1 MTTKRKPALMLTALL
16 ALALCLMLA
25 VCVLTACNDS
35 GSTGQELPGGD
46 QAGSETP
53 DEEDSG
59 AEDTDAPSDTPQG
72 DAEEP
77 NDEESQDPDD
87 EEKNPTDE
95 EPATPEMT
103 EDELYQENIELLKIA
118 IVDGYSIDFGDFADA
133 SLEIAENQ
141 KLIINEAAGEI
152 YFFGKRIDI
161 FGGSDNLCFVSTFH
175 KNILSETQKNLNFIL
190 KHDPNCFDISFEFW
204 KSIHVNL
211 SEEMYKEFEQFLC
224 SQSYDNDGETVTF
237 GADARVLHISKYIS
251 GDAYGGKYI
260 QFLVIDGDKIYTAR
274 LENAMPPSCYDGDIR
289 QIMGYSNNVFKVT
302 DVKDFKEFNYEDDKE
317 QM

>member
-1 MTTKRKPALMLTALL
+1 
-16 ALALCLMLA
+16 
-25 VCVLTACNDS
+25 
-35 GSTGQELPGGD
+35 
-46 QAGSETP
+46 
-53 DEEDSG
+53 
-59 AEDTDAPSDTPQG
+59 
-72 DAEEP
+72 
-77 NDEESQDPDD
+77 
-87 EEKNPTDE
+87 
-95 EPATPEMT
+95 MT

-161 FGGSDNLCFVSTFH
+161 FGGSDNLCFVSTFD

-237 GADARVLHISKYIS
+237 GADARVLHISKNIS

>member
-1 MTTKRKPALMLTALL
+1 MLTALL

-25 VCVLTACNDS
+25 ACVLTACNDS

-152 YFFGKRIDI
+152 YFFGKRRKLSS
-161 FGGSDNLCFVSTFH
+161 FTFFCFLRF
-175 KNILSETQKNLNFIL
+175 N
-190 KHDPNCFDISFEFW
+190 
-204 KSIHVNL
+204 
-211 SEEMYKEFEQFLC
+211 
-224 SQSYDNDGETVTF
+224 SQSSIFSFLGFCLIHCTHCVSFCWCHSHFNQLTF
-237 GADARVLHISKYIS
+237 FFITL
-251 GDAYGGKYI
+251 
-260 QFLVIDGDKIYTAR
+260 L
-274 LENAMPPSCYDGDIR
+274 L
-289 QIMGYSNNVFKVT
+289 
-302 DVKDFKEFNYEDDKE
+302 
-317 QM
+317 